1 MFVVWSIF
9 FVLSTVFFGAISLI
23 VSFFDSTGRVQIAVA
38 RRWAR
43 SLLTVGRVSVSVEGL
58 ETIDPEGSYVIASN
72 HLSYMDTPVILA
84 NIPVQFRF
92 LAKRGLFQIP
102 FLGTHLKRAGH
113 IPVPREDP
121 RAAVRTMTTAA
132 EVIRTRGIS
141 MLIFP
146 EGGRSPSG
154 ELQPFKDGAAFI
166 AIKSGVPIIPIA
178 LIGTYEIL
186 PFGGAI
192 IRSGH
197 VKLRVGEPIRTD
209 GLTLRDRSAITARIT
224 EQITALLS
232 DNRHVSTAGGPT
244 NH

>member
-9 FVLSTVFFGAISLI
+9 VVLSTVFWGAISLV
-23 VSFFDSTGRVQIAVA
+23 VSFFDSTGRLQITMA

-43 SLLTVGRVSVSVEGL
+43 SLLTVGRVPVTVEGIG
-58 ETIDPEGSYVIASN
+58 TIDPEGSYVIASN

-113 IPVPREDP
+113 IAVPLDDARGS
-121 RAAVRTMTTAA
+121 VRTLITAA
-132 EVIRTRGIS
+132 HAIRTHGIS

-146 EGGRSPSG
+146 EGGRSHNG
-154 ELQPFKDGAAFI
+154 ELQPFKDGAAVI
-166 AIKSGVPIIPIA
+166 AIKAGVPIVPIA
-178 LIGTYEIL
+178 LIGTWEVL
-186 PFGGAI
+186 PFGGAR

-197 VKLRVGEPIRTD
+197 VTLRVGEPIPTD
-209 GLTLRDRSAITARIT
+209 GLTLRDRSAVTARIR
-224 EQITALLS
+224 EQVVELLT
-232 DNRHVSTAGGPT
+232 DGRAVPAHRDV
-244 NH
+244 

>member
-9 FVLSTVFFGAISLI
+9 FVLSTVFWGAISLI
-23 VSFFDSTGRVQIAVA
+23 VSFFDSSGRVQISMA

-43 SLLTVGRVSVSVEGL
+43 SLLTVGRVRVTAEGIGK
-58 ETIDPEGSYVIASN
+58 IDPEGSYVIAAN

-102 FLGTHLKRAGH
+102 FLGTHLKSAGH

-121 RAAVRTMTTAA
+121 RAAVRTMITAA
-132 EVIRTRGIS
+132 EAIRSRGIS

-146 EGGRSPSG
+146 EGGRSPDG
-154 ELQPFKDGAAFI
+154 ILQPFKDGGSFI
-166 AIKSGVPIIPIA
+166 AIKAGVPIVPIA

-186 PFGGAI
+186 PFGGGR

-197 VKLRVGEPIRTD
+197 VTLRVGDPIHTT
-209 GLTLRDRSAITARIT
+209 GLSLRDRGELTARVR
-224 EQITALLS
+224 EQITDLLS
-232 DNRHVSTAGGPT
+232 SGQRVAAH
-244 NH
+244 

>member
-1 MFVVWSIF
+1 MFVVWPVF
-9 FVLSTVFFGAISLI
+9 CLLSTVFWGAISLV
-23 VSFFDSTGRVQIAVA
+23 VSFFDSTGRVQIGMA

-43 SLLTVGRVSVSVEGL
+43 SLLTAGRIRVTVEGI
-58 ETIDPEGSYVIASN
+58 EAIDPNGSYVIASN

-121 RAAVRTMTTAA
+121 RAAVRTMTAAA
-132 EVIRTRGIS
+132 ETIRTRGIS

-154 ELQPFKDGAAFI
+154 KLQPFKDGAAFI
-166 AIKSGVPIIPIA
+166 AIKAGVPIVPIA

-186 PFGGAI
+186 PFGGAR
-192 IRSGH
+192 IRSGR
-197 VKLRVGEPIRTD
+197 VTLRAGDPIPTAE
-209 GLTLRDRSAITARIT
+209 LALRDRSALTARLRQEI
-224 EQITALLS
+224 AGLL
-232 DNRHVSTAGGPT
+232 AGGRGVPAG
-244 NH
+244 